1 VLAITSAQRDP
12 KLPNVPTMSESGFK
26 DFAFENWYGF
36 FVPSKTP
43 GPLVERLSQELQKVL
58 KSPDVIAKLAEL
70 GSREVSGTPDQA
82 AKFIAKEVPQWEMI
96 VKRSG
101 ATVD

>member
-1 VLAITSAQRDP
+1 
-12 KLPNVPTMSESGFK
+12 M
-26 DFAFENWYGF
+26 
-36 FVPSKTP
+36 PSKTP

>member
-1 VLAITSAQRDP
+1 
-12 KLPNVPTMSESGFK
+12 M
-26 DFAFENWYGF
+26 
-36 FVPSKTP
+36 
-43 GPLVERLSQELQKVL
+43 L
-58 KSPDVIAKLAEL
+58 KSPDVIAELAEL

>member
-1 VLAITSAQRDP
+1 MI
-12 KLPNVPTMSESGFK
+12 ESGFN
-26 DFAFENWYGF
+26 DFAFENWYGP

-43 GPLVERLSQELQKVL
+43 APLVQRLSQELQQAL
-58 KSPDVIAKLAEL
+58 KSPEVTAKLAEL

-82 AKFIAKEVPQWEMI
+82 ARFIAREIPQWEAV